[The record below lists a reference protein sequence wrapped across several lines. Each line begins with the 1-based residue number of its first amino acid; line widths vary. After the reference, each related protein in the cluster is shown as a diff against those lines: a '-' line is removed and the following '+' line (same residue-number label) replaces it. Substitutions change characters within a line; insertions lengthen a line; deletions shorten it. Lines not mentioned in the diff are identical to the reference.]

1 MLALVLVAQGF
12 DLATFLAAALEYP
25 NVVYYE
31 LGPIGAVYGV
41 GGLLLSLAY
50 KAAFL
55 SFMFVMAYYARP
67 YRRLILS
74 AAFLAGAIGALANLY
89 AFLEIT
95 GV

>member
-12 DLATFLAAALEYP
+12 DLATFLSAAIVYP
-25 NVVYYE
+25 NLVYYE
-31 LGPIGAVYGV
+31 LGPIGVVFGV

-50 KAAFL
+50 KAAIL
-55 SFMFVMAYYARP
+55 SFMLIMAHYAKP
-67 YRRLILS
+67 YRKVIFS

-89 AFLEIT
+89 AFLQVT